1 MLNEMGAYFF
11 SFFLPDLFASGRI
24 PMGLAESNTAFKQG
38 VTWII

>member
-11 SFFLPDLFASGRI
+11 FFFFLPDLSASGRI

-38 VTWII
+38 VT